1 MNAEIKRLEELRQEA
16 SALIEEGT
24 PESLKRAKTL
34 LTHQQFL
41 LREIIN
47 ASRDALSVSEVLEV
61 EAGFLKTNEKLQKQ

>member
-1 MNAEIKRLEELRQEA
+1 MNAEIKRLEELRTEA

-24 PESLKRAKTL
+24 ADSLKRAKTL

-47 ASRDALSVSEVLEV
+47 ASHDALSMSEVLEV

>member
-1 MNAEIKRLEELRQEA
+1 MNNELQRLEELRTEA

-24 PESLKRAKTL
+24 PGSLKRAKVL

-61 EAGFLKTNEKLQKQ
+61 ESGFLKANEKLQKQ